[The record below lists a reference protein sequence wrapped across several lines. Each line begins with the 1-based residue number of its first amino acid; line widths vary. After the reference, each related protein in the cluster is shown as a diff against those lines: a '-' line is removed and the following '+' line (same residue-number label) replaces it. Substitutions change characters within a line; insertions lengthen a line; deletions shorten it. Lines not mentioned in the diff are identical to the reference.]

1 MRKGEVEDCLHPSHA
16 KYRIKDFQNL
26 FLDKVRRDFRRRI
39 ISKRSCHII
48 LFFFDL
54 SHRFHR
60 DRGRPGSFDAVPRRA
75 DSTVGKL
82 DKCEQDGL
90 ESPTNGAPITVIDV
104 ISSVVKQLESGLVS
118 CIMGQL
124 INQPTGAFFEERR
137 SK

>member
-1 MRKGEVEDCLHPSHA
+1 MPC
-16 KYRIKDFQNL
+16 
-26 FLDKVRRDFRRRI
+26 
-39 ISKRSCHII
+39 
-48 LFFFDL
+48 
-54 SHRFHR
+54 
-60 DRGRPGSFDAVPRRA
+60 RGRA

-104 ISSVVKQLESGLVS
+104 ISSVVKTTGVKQLGSGLVS